1 MPSFTADYYGAKN
14 LGMNYGLVF
23 FGWGCG
29 AFMPKLAG
37 RIRDVT
43 GSYDGA
49 FYVAGGLLVLAI
61 VLAVITK
68 KPVKAES

>member
-1 MPSFTADYYGAKN
+1 MSEFNSFYNFSLT
-14 LGMNYGLVF
+14 
-23 FGWGCG
+23 
-29 AFMPKLAG
+29 FMPKLAG

-61 VLAVITK
+61 VLALIIK

>member
-1 MPSFTADYYGAKN
+1 
-14 LGMNYGLVF
+14 
-23 FGWGCG
+23 
-29 AFMPKLAG
+29 MPKLAG

-49 FYVAGGLLVLAI
+49 FYVAVGLLVLAI
-61 VLAVITK
+61 VLALITK